1 MITKS
6 WWSHTGSKSVALD
19 FLLLKA
25 YYLTTYMGAK
35 CFSTPKTQTHKV
47 LEQKTGTKLTPFL
60 QGHYQKHSFFIQHN
74 TVWKVYKSKE
84 IFQNYE
90 LIRTLQGGERHLLKP
105 TKNIEI
111 FAGVYAVSMAL
122 GSCDLFE
129 RLCHSF
135 TYDFIANTLHDIGE
149 AIQWLHAR
157 GIAHRDIKP
166 ENVIIVDGCAK
177 LADFEFS
184 CRLGDN
190 GILGG
195 TAHYHP
201 EHIMRDTPKHY
212 QRSDVYAYGK
222 TICIVLVRAYKH
234 EYIQDARHMQA
245 LFYDTCT
252 RPYHTS
258 VQESPWDS
266 WSQLA
271 LQCCQQDTPAA
282 IPQIHAVQNTAP
294 QSVKAEQ
301 SLAHMHPPQEI
312 QPVNATERRRRLH
325 TPQTVTDPY
334 LFT

>member
-1 MITKS
+1 
-6 WWSHTGSKSVALD
+6 
-19 FLLLKA
+19 
-25 YYLTTYMGAK
+25 MGAK
-35 CFSTPKTQTHKV
+35 CLSAPKTHTHKV
-47 LEQKTGTKLTPFL
+47 LEQKTGTKVTPFL
-60 QGHYQKHSFFIQHN
+60 QGQYQKHSFFIQQN

-90 LIRTLQGGERHLLKP
+90 LIRTLQGGKQHLLKP
-105 TKNIEI
+105 NQNIEI
-111 FAGVYAVSMAL
+111 FAGVYAVSMAR

-129 RLCHSF
+129 RLCSSF
-135 TYDFIANTLHDIGE
+135 THDFIANTLHGIAQ

-184 CRLGDN
+184 CRLEDT

-195 TAHYHP
+195 TANYHAK
-201 EHIMRDTPKHY
+201 HILCDTPKRH

-234 EYIQDARHMQA
+234 KYIQDARHMQA

-252 RPYHTS
+252 RPYHTP
-258 VQESPWDS
+258 VQETPWDS

-282 IPQIHAVQNTAP
+282 IPQIHPVQNTTP
-294 QSVKAEQ
+294 QLVKAEQ
-301 SLAHMHPPQEI
+301 SLAHMATPQEI
-312 QPVNATERRRRLH
+312 QSVKATERRRRLQ
-325 TPQTVTDPY
+325 TPQTETDPR